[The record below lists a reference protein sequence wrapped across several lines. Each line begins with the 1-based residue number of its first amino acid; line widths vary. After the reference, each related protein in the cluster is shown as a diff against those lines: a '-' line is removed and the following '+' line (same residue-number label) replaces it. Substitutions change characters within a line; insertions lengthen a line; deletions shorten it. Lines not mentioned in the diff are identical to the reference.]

1 MIQPHLTSHQKKILV
16 TSPEMKI
23 LNAFLIINTQVFPLP
38 DTPITIGRN
47 LTNQL
52 VVSVSTV
59 SRKHARIQRVGDH
72 FVITDLNSTGGT
84 FVNEKRIMKAVLKSG
99 DSILLADTPLVFVEN
114 APHLADRAEEITGSI
129 RKNRKKTTTK
139 PKDITPN
146 LDWPPKE

>member
-1 MIQPHLTSHQKKILV
+1 MIQPHLLSPRKKKHV
-16 TSPEMKI
+16 TSPKK

-52 VVSVSTV
+52 VVSISTV
-59 SRKHARIQRVGDH
+59 SRKHAMIQRIGDH

-84 FVNEKRIMKAVLKSG
+84 YVNEKRIMKAVLKSG

-114 APHLADRAEEITGSI
+114 APHLADRAEDITGSM
-129 RKNRKKTTTK
+129 RKDRKKTTTK
-139 PKDITPN
+139 PKDMSPN
-146 LDWPPKE
+146 LNWPPKK